1 MSRLSRYNKL
11 SSSLPASVC
20 QSCYNGYN
28 AFVRENVEII
38 SLVKEL
44 QRVRTCE
51 RASERASDFSF
62 ENLRK
67 KKKKNKKSFV
77 PVALRETMITLYR
90 HDEKFESYEI
100 RIRK

>member
-51 RASERASDFSF
+51 RASDFSF